1 MKIFKIKKETINLS
15 HSEIIFN
22 PNLSN
27 KQLLTDIG
35 THIDINEL
43 IKYFLNPT
51 PNPRIYREI
60 GDDFI
65 KNYGV
70 TVIIGNSCL
79 CFQSFINTAFI
90 IISIFHHINHLFI

>member
-35 THIDINEL
+35 THIDINEV

-65 KNYGV
+65 KNYG
-70 TVIIGNSCL
+70 
-79 CFQSFINTAFI
+79 
-90 IISIFHHINHLFI
+90 